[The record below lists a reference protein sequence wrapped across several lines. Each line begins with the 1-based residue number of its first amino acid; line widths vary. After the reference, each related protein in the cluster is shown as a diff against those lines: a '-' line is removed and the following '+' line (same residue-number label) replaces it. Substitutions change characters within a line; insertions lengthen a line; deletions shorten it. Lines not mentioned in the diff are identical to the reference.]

1 MTAETLRLRG
11 RAAAP
16 GLAAG
21 PLARIASAAAAAEAH
36 CLGSPEAERAALE
49 QAIARAGADLA
60 ALAAPQKRES
70 AQILEFQLALLEDDE
85 LSGSAFAE
93 IEAGATAVRAWR
105 RALDAQIADYSA
117 AEDDTFRARASDLVD
132 LRDRVC
138 RALAGNN
145 QAAPALPEEAIVLAD
160 DLPPSRFLEIDWTRS
175 AGVALMAGSPS
186 SHVAMLARARG
197 VPMVVGLGD
206 IPAFDGAWV
215 LLDGD
220 EGEIEIEPSAGRLA
234 EWRGRVAAL
243 AERQAEEA
251 RRVEAPAVTRSGR
264 RIRTLVNIQGLGDLE
279 GAAVHADGVGL
290 VRTEFL
296 FEPGG
301 APPNE
306 AAQVDAYRRI
316 LEWAGQRPVAIR
328 TLDAGG
334 DKPIAGVTIDGE
346 ANPFLGVRGL
356 RLSLR
361 RPLLFKTQLR
371 ALARSA
377 GYGNLKV
384 MLPMVTTPDELA
396 EARAHLDAA
405 MAELASEGLAA
416 RRPALGIMV
425 EVPAAA
431 LAIERF
437 DAEFYS
443 IGSND
448 LVQYVTAC
456 DRGNGELAALA
467 DPLNPAVLELIA
479 RTAAHGAKTGAAV
492 SLCGDMAADPRY
504 VPALLDCGLEE
515 LSVAPSSLARLK
527 AAIARHA

>member
-1 MTAETLRLRG
+1 MTAETVRLRG

-21 PLARIASAAAAAEAH
+21 PLARIANAAAEVRSF
-36 CLGSPEAERAALE
+36 GSPEAERAALE
-49 QAIARAGADLA
+49 QAIAKAAADLA
-60 ALAAPQKRES
+60 TLAASHERES

-93 IEAGATAVRAWR
+93 IDAGAQAVRAWR

-117 AEDDTFRARASDLVD
+117 AEDDTFRARTSDLAD

-138 RALAGNN
+138 RALAGAS

-160 DLPPSRFLEIDWTRS
+160 DLPPSRFLEIDWTRL
-175 AGVALMAGSPS
+175 AGVALTAGSPS

-206 IPAFDGAWV
+206 IPAFDGAWI

-234 EWRGRVAAL
+234 EWRGRTAAL

-264 RIRTLVNIQGLGDLE
+264 RIRTLVNIQGLGDLK
-279 GAAVHADGVGL
+279 GDAVHADGVGL

-306 AAQVDAYRRI
+306 AGQVDAYRRI

-334 DKPIAGVTIDGE
+334 DKPIAGVTFDGE

-361 RPLLFKTQLR
+361 RPGLFKN
-371 ALARSA
+371 S
-377 GYGNLKV
+377 V
-384 MLPMVTTPDELA
+384 
-396 EARAHLDAA
+396 ARARARRRIWKPQGHAA
-405 MAELASEGLAA
+405 DGDHARRTRRGARASRRGDGRTRVRRA
-416 RRPALGIMV
+416 RRPASRARDHGRS
-425 EVPAAA
+425 ARRGA
-431 LAIERF
+431 
-437 DAEFYS
+437 
-443 IGSND
+443 G
-448 LVQYVTAC
+448 
-456 DRGNGELAALA
+456 DRTLRRR
-467 DPLNPAVLELIA
+467 VLLH
-479 RTAAHGAKTGAAV
+479 RQQ
-492 SLCGDMAADPRY
+492 
-504 VPALLDCGLEE
+504 
-515 LSVAPSSLARLK
+515 
-527 AAIARHA
+527 